1 MVQANITIASGTFQR
16 GAPVKVNTRIER
28 TGNGRTTTLD
38 CILYYWN
45 RNDAGMG
52 VKLMEPWTNCNS
64 LRYGFDEN
72 YDSPVFDDEDISE
85 EEETNQ

>member
-1 MVQANITIASGTFQR
+1 MKEVIMET
-16 GAPVKVNTRIER
+16 
-28 TGNGRTTTLD
+28 
-38 CILYYWN
+38 
-45 RNDAGMG
+45 
-52 VKLMEPWTNCNS
+52 EPWNICHS